1 MDETK
6 LYSWFLGP
14 KAENADMFERLILE
28 ALRDC
33 VFWRRNF
40 HPEDD
45 IIITEKVKREDAFQ
59 DSLALVRQE
68 FLTLLANLKRDV
80 PFYSPRYIG
89 HMLGDQ
95 LLPAIAAYFAAMLHN
110 PNNVSLEASPI
121 TTRYEMEVARSLARL
136 MGYSGETWGHITSGG
151 TIANFE
157 ALWIARNL
165 KFFPIAA
172 RDAARALALDELPV
186 KLPSGETINLV
197 IADDNWLPLNI
208 EADEALNL
216 RSRLYAAHARGRTD
230 LPQAEI
236 NRQVDQQ
243 LAAHSV
249 SAKGIQRFFSDLG
262 AETVAA
268 PLILLPATAHYS
280 MQKIIEALGLGKQ
293 QIELIPVNNH
303 FRVDLGA
310 LREILLRCASERIPI
325 IALVSVLGSTE
336 EGAIDQIH
344 RMVELQAEM
353 RQRGLAFY
361 HHCDAAWGGY
371 VRTLFFD
378 KRGEPVKTAE
388 EIREVTGS
396 WPPEEIFESFSAV
409 HHADS
414 VTIDPHKLGYVPYP
428 CGAIVFRREEVKD
441 LVTTEAPYI
450 FDDEE
455 KQSRP
460 FIGRHILEGSK
471 PGAAAAACWFA
482 HRVVPLDQSGYGLLI
497 GKSISSAQ
505 ELCRR
510 LSHELAPEL
519 AREGII
525 LRILNQPPDVN
536 VFCYVVNRDGNTSLA
551 EMNRINQAIYDELKF
566 NRESVIQRHNF
577 IISNTSLTCAQ
588 YGLVGSQGKA
598 CLNEHLAAL
607 GIPAEEFDKVG
618 SMKALRSTV
627 MSPWLALSR
636 EGNPD
641 YITAFA
647 AVLKQVIRS
656 SVAAE
661 D

>member
-14 KAENADMFERLILE
+14 KAENADLLERLVLE

-110 PNNVSLEASPI
+110 PNNVTLEASPI
-121 TTRYEMEVARSLARL
+121 TTRYEMEVAHSLARL

-186 KLPSGETINLV
+186 ALPTGETINLV

-208 EADEALNL
+208 DTDEALKL
-216 RSRLYAAHARGRTD
+216 RSRLYAAYARSRAD
-230 LPQAEI
+230 LRQAEI
-236 NRQVDQQ
+236 IMQVDQR

-249 SAKGIQRFFSDLG
+249 SGKGIQRFFSDLG
-262 AETVAA
+262 ADTIAA
-268 PLILLPATAHYS
+268 PLVLLPATAHYS

-293 QIELIPVNNH
+293 QIEMIPVNSH
-303 FRVDLGA
+303 FRMDTGA
-310 LREILLRCASERIPI
+310 LSETLHRCADERIPV

-336 EGAIDQIH
+336 EGAVDQIH
-344 RMVELQAEM
+344 RLVELQAQM
-353 RQRGLAFY
+353 RRRGLAFY

-378 KRGEPVKTAE
+378 RQGKPVETADA
-388 EIREVTGS
+388 IREITGA
-396 WPPEEIFESFSAV
+396 WPSEEVFESFKAV
-409 HHADS
+409 HHTDS

-428 CGAIVFRREEVKD
+428 CGAVVFRREEMKE
-441 LVTTEAPYI
+441 LITTEAPYI
-450 FDDEE
+450 FHNEE
-455 KQSRP
+455 KHSRP

-510 LSHELAPEL
+510 LGHELAPEL
-519 AREGII
+519 AREAII
-525 LRILNQPPDVN
+525 LRILNQPPDGN
-536 VFCYVVNRDGNTSLA
+536 VFCFVVNRVGNASLL

-566 NRESVIQRHNF
+566 DPESVIQRHNF
-577 IISNTSLTCAQ
+577 IISSTSLTCDQ
-588 YGLVGSQGKA
+588 YGLKGSQGKD
-598 CLNEHLAAL
+598 CLGEHLAAL
-607 GIPAEEFDKVG
+607 GIPAEEFGKVG
-618 SMKALRSTV
+618 GMKALRSTV

-636 EGNPD
+636 DGEPD
-641 YITAFA
+641 YIAAFA
-647 AVLKQVIRS
+647 AALKQAIRS
-656 SVAAE
+656 SAI
-661 D
+661 